1 MVADRC
7 SLRLSLWQ
15 DDLPPWYTPFIL
27 TGTLGVCTGAS
38 SFCSFCNCKKPERC
52 NAGQRKGV
60 RRVAK
65 PIVALVGRPNVG
77 KSTLFNRLIGERRA
91 IVQDEPGT
99 TRDRIYGD
107 VEWGG
112 HTFTLIDTGGMIVDE
127 RGAEVDLS
135 SIPAGTRQQAE
146 HAIEEADLLVFVV
159 DSEDGTTPADF
170 AIADLVRRTSKPVLL
185 TANKA
190 ESSVRAANAVDF
202 YQLGFDA
209 PIIVSSLHGRG
220 TGDLLDA
227 IINAMPRRDEEP
239 ELAGPRIAI
248 VGRPNV
254 GKSRLLNAILGQERS
269 IVSDEPGTTRDSLDT
284 AIEWEGQQTI
294 LIDTAGIRRRG
305 RIEPGVEKYSVLRS
319 MRAITRADVVLL
331 VVDATEGFTAQ
342 DLHIAGYVAD
352 EKKGM
357 VLVVNKWDL
366 VEKDGTTMDQYK
378 AAAAEALDF
387 MPYVPVVF
395 ISAKFNQRVPQVM
408 ERALFV
414 MEERRKRVPTAILN
428 KILKAATEAHP
439 PPSKPGKWVKFY
451 YATQVDVSPPTFV
464 FFCNHAEDIHFSYRR
479 YLENQLREQMGFIG
493 TPVMMR
499 FRNRQEPA
507 T

>member
-1 MVADRC
+1 
-7 SLRLSLWQ
+7 
-15 DDLPPWYTPFIL
+15 
-27 TGTLGVCTGAS
+27 
-38 SFCSFCNCKKPERC
+38 
-52 NAGQRKGV
+52 
-60 RRVAK
+60 VAK

-99 TRDRIYGD
+99 TRDRVYGD

-112 HTFTLIDTGGMIVDE
+112 HVFTLVDTGGMIVDE

-135 SIPAGTRQQAE
+135 SIPAATRQQAE
-146 HAIEEADLLVFVV
+146 HAIQEADVLVMVV
-159 DSEDGTTPADF
+159 DSEDGATPADL
-170 AIADLVRRTSKPVLL
+170 AIADLVRRTSKPMLL
-185 TANKA
+185 AANKA
-190 ESSVRAANAVDF
+190 ESSIRAANAVDF
-202 YQLGFDA
+202 YQLGVSD
-209 PIIVSSLHGRG
+209 PIVISSLHGRG

-227 IINAMPRRDEEP
+227 IVNTLPKHEAEP
-239 ELAGPRIAI
+239 DLVGPRIAI

-254 GKSRLLNAILGQERS
+254 GKSRLLNSLLGQERS

-284 AIEWEGQQTI
+284 ALIWEGQQTV

-305 RIEPGVEKYSVLRS
+305 KIEPGVEKYSVLRS
-319 MRAITRADVVLL
+319 MRAINRSDVVLL
-331 VVDATEGFTAQ
+331 VVDATEGFTSQ

-366 VEKDGTTMDQYK
+366 VEKNGQTMEQYK

-395 ISAKFNQRVPQVM
+395 ISAKFNLRVPQAM
-408 ERALFV
+408 DRALFV
-414 MEERRKRVPTAILN
+414 MEERQKRVPTAVLN
-428 KILKAATEAHP
+428 KMLKAATEAHP

-451 YATQVDVSPPTFV
+451 YATQVDISPPTFV

-479 YLENQLREQMGFIG
+479 YLENQLREQVGFIG
-493 TPVMMR
+493 TPIAMR
-499 FRNRQEPA
+499 FRNRQEPTA
-507 T
+507 